1 MKKQIK
7 EIYGELK
14 ENYGI
19 VRSKFYIDDNDT
31 KREITFSSF
40 DQEEQDF
47 LFRKRIDI
55 TVVECRSK
63 NAQRVYADI
72 FKLLN
77 SGGKLLGTQEIRNGI
92 YWELSLYDELF
103 ELNKNINWRMV
114 YGKESPY
121 SKDIEILL
129 KMLALNHF
137 TVLSKEDNLY
147 LKESEEVIEVSFN
160 GTFNWSN
167 IMEEYSSISEMWD
180 THEVKKEVERLKT
193 YLNNIQGI
201 QDAAK
206 NAIKQFLRQF
216 LW

>member
-77 SGGKLLGTQEIRNGI
+77 SGGKLLGLKKSG
-92 YWELSLYDELF
+92 
-103 ELNKNINWRMV
+103 MV
-114 YGKESPY
+114 FIGSCPFMM
-121 SKDIEILL
+121 S
-129 KMLALNHF
+129 
-137 TVLSKEDNLY
+137 
-147 LKESEEVIEVSFN
+147 
-160 GTFNWSN
+160 
-167 IMEEYSSISEMWD
+167 
-180 THEVKKEVERLKT
+180 
-193 YLNNIQGI
+193 YLNL
-201 QDAAK
+201 
-206 NAIKQFLRQF
+206 IKI
-216 LW
+216 

>member
-63 NAQRVYADI
+63 MLKGFMRI
-72 FKLLN
+72 F
-77 SGGKLLGTQEIRNGI
+77 
-92 YWELSLYDELF
+92 LSC
-103 ELNKNINWRMV
+103 
-114 YGKESPY
+114 
-121 SKDIEILL
+121 
-129 KMLALNHF
+129 
-137 TVLSKEDNLY
+137 
-147 LKESEEVIEVSFN
+147 
-160 GTFNWSN
+160 
-167 IMEEYSSISEMWD
+167 
-180 THEVKKEVERLKT
+180 
-193 YLNNIQGI
+193 
-201 QDAAK
+201 
-206 NAIKQFLRQF
+206 
-216 LW
+216 